1 MGRPKSF
8 ISSFITRFYLFLIR
22 ERFEIH
28 LMIKINGKKLR
39 RFEVSMTSLSS
50 RMLKMM

>member
-1 MGRPKSF
+1 MMVLLVLLMEIK
-8 ISSFITRFYLFLIR
+8 IR